1 MQYLAAQKRGNNFW
15 PADDRVRADITRWQL
30 WRMGEWGRGAGT
42 VVQPDRKDRIVEEVV
57 ALIPAPQGVYQK
69 TGFLE
74 TERERSAC
82 RMDII
87 LRHAPSRRQSLAPQQ
102 RDLWPQE
109 SAVRQ
114 RCSRRRLRLH
124 R

>member
-57 ALIPAPQGVYQK
+57 ALIPVPQGAYQK
-69 TGFLE
+69 TGF
-74 TERERSAC
+74 
-82 RMDII
+82 
-87 LRHAPSRRQSLAPQQ
+87 
-102 RDLWPQE
+102 
-109 SAVRQ
+109 
-114 RCSRRRLRLH
+114 
-124 R
+124 